1 MNVVGCTQ
9 CSFRILTSRCDSFFL
24 SLFFLSLVVLQ
35 LRTCSSNFDENGVL
49 YRIGTQGGTR
59 NYQNPHTSG
68 DVVVSWSSIENGTV
82 DLFVQHRHANSVQ
95 SYTTNVA
102 NSWMQV
108 DLGQNRTLRPTYY
121 CLRNEQSVSDVLRN
135 WRLEGSNDGQ
145 TWTTLRNHTNDTTLA
160 AQSMSEAN
168 WPVENCGVCYR
179 FFRILQYGKNAQ
191 NNDCL
196 CCAGIELY
204 GDLEE

>member
-9 CSFRILTSRCDSFFL
+9 CSFRILTSRCDS
-24 SLFFLSLVVLQ
+24 SFLSLVALQ
-35 LRTCSSNFDENGVL
+35 RITCTSNFDENGVL

-68 DVVVSWSSIENGTV
+68 DVVVSWSSIQSGTV
-82 DLFVQHRHANSVQ
+82 DLFVQHRHANPVVC
-95 SYTTNVA
+95 YTTKVA

-121 CLRNEQSVSDVLRN
+121 CLRTDKNINYALRN
-135 WRLEGSNDGQ
+135 WRLEGSNNGQ
-145 TWTTLRNHTNDTTLA
+145 TWTTLRNHANDTTLA
-160 AQSMSEAN
+160 VQQMSEAN

-179 FFRILQYGKNAQ
+179 FFRILQYGKNARNYDQ
-191 NNDCL
+191 L
-196 CCAGIELY
+196 FCAGIELY

>member
-1 MNVVGCTQ
+1 M
-9 CSFRILTSRCDSFFL
+9 FE
-24 SLFFLSLVVLQ
+24 
-35 LRTCSSNFDENGVL
+35 SNFDTNGVL
-49 YRIGTQGGTR
+49 HYIGTQGGTR
-59 NYQNPHTSG
+59 DYQNPHTSG
-68 DVVVSWSSIENGTV
+68 DVVVSWSSISGGTV
-82 DLFVQHRHANSVQ
+82 DLFVQHRHANPVK
-95 SYTTNVA
+95 SYTKDVA

-121 CLRNEQSVSDVLRN
+121 CLRNSKNDDDGTACVLRN

-179 FFRILQYGKNAQ
+179 FFRILQYGKNAGND
-191 NNDCL
+191 NNRDYL